1 MMILGESFYDMVT
14 HEIVE
19 FSPRDVDMVFVQT
32 VEIQVV
38 DVLNMNVVDTEYLY
52 VATAVMSDGNIF
64 AAQPFQ
70 DSDYA
75 NKIAET
81 LAQYCEDVEYG
92 N

>member
-1 MMILGESFYDMVT
+1 MIIKGEPFYDMAT

-19 FSPRDVDMVFVQT
+19 FSPRDVDLVFVQA

-52 VATAVMSDGNIF
+52 VATAVMNDGSIF

-70 DSDYA
+70 DRDYA
-75 NKIAET
+75 NLIAET
-81 LAQYCEDVEYG
+81 LAQYCEDVAYG